1 MNYQFFLFTQLY
13 NEVIGIQYEYDIL
26 FGDIKNLYYEYLI
39 SDFNDDE
46 LPEYEC
52 MVAFLKHNEKR
63 IAKDCCDR
71 GLCLLT
77 EINL

>member
-1 MNYQFFLFTQLY
+1 MNYPFFLFTQLY

-39 SDFNDDE
+39 SDFNDDG

-52 MVAFLKHNEKR
+52 MVNFLKHNEKKVR
-63 IAKDCCDR
+63 KECSDR
-71 GLCLLT
+71 NLCLYRG
-77 EINL
+77 

>member
-52 MVAFLKHNEKR
+52 MVNFLKHNEKKVR
-63 IAKDCCDR
+63 KECSDR
-71 GLCLLT
+71 NLCLYRG
-77 EINL
+77 